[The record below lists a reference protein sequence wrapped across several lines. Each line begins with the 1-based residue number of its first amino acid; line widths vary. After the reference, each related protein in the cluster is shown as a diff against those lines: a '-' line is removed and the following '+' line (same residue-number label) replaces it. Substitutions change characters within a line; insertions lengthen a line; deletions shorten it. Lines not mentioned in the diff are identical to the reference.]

1 MSEPKVHT
9 ADSAHIDNSELF
21 PAEDG
26 DVSGFFCWWNLS
38 KDSFLKKKVYQQCS
52 RGCKG
57 REVFACFGC
66 DEEGYGFAVPV

>member
-26 DVSGFFCWWNLS
+26 DVSGFFLLVKSIEGFFLEEKGLS
-38 KDSFLKKKVYQQCS
+38 AMQQ
-52 RGCKG
+52 RMQ
-57 REVFACFGC
+57 R
-66 DEEGYGFAVPV
+66 

>member
-26 DVSGFFCWWNLS
+26 DVSGFFCW
-38 KDSFLKKKVYQQCS
+38 
-52 RGCKG
+52 
-57 REVFACFGC
+57 
-66 DEEGYGFAVPV
+66 